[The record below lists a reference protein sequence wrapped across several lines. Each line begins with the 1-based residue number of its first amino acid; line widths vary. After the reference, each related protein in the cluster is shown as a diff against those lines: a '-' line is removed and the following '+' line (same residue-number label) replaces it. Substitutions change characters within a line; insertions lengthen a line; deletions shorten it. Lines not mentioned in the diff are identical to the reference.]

1 MRETATNGSYLLTDG
16 EPVPAALPP
25 GVKCFTSPLAALS
38 GQTELQGVLLKDG
51 THLAVSGLF
60 VAKGVAGAAE
70 LARRAG
76 AETVQGNISINTEGM
91 TSLPGLFAAGDCT
104 GGVLQVSVAVGEGA
118 KAALSAIKY
127 LKKTR

>member
-1 MRETATNGSYLLTDG
+1 M
-16 EPVPAALPP
+16 
-25 GVKCFTSPLAALS
+25 
-38 GQTELQGVLLKDG
+38 LKDD

-76 AETVQGNISINTEGM
+76 AETVQGNIIINTEGM

-127 LKKTR
+127 LKKMR